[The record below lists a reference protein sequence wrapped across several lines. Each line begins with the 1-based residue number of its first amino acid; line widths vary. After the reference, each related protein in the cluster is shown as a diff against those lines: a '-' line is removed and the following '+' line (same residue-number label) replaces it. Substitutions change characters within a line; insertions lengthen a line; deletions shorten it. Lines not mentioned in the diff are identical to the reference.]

1 VASRVKIEQIRAC
14 GATLTIA
21 GERYADAL
29 AASEE
34 FAQHSGAL
42 PVHAFDQVETLLG
55 QATTGVEF
63 EQDGPALDALLVAV
77 GGGGLIGGLAAWY
90 RGRVPLIGVEP
101 ELAPQLAHALAAGAP
116 VDAPTGGI
124 AADSLAPRRIGQLM
138 FPIAQ
143 RFVAA
148 TVLVSDAAIRS
159 AQRTLWDR
167 LRVVVEPGGAAAF
180 AALQSGAWKPVA
192 GQTIGIL
199 LCGAN
204 TTAVSFE

>member
-1 VASRVKIEQIRAC
+1 M
-14 GATLTIA
+14 
-21 GERYADAL
+21 
-29 AASEE
+29 
-34 FAQHSGAL
+34 
-42 PVHAFDQVETLLG
+42 
-55 QATTGVEF
+55 

-101 ELAPQLAHALAAGAP
+101 EQAPTLTHALAAGAP
-116 VDAPTGGI
+116 VDAPAGGI
-124 AADSLAPRRIGQLM
+124 AADSLAPRQVGGLM

-148 TVLVSDAAIRS
+148 TVLVTDDAIRA
-159 AQRTLWDR
+159 AQRTLWNQ

-180 AALQSGAWKPVA
+180 AALQSGVWTPAA
-192 GQTIGIL
+192 GQRIGVL

-204 TTAVSFE
+204 TAAVNFD